1 VNARP
6 IYSCLDPEDTG
17 PGPNADGIASY
28 GNLHVTA
35 PYVVHKREFHYHQ
48 LGLQKQ
54 NHLILATNGA
64 ANSREL
70 YTTSAQIVALGQS
83 PDFSAVP
90 FASVVYTIH
99 YVFSGQRNPSL
110 NAGNNATCQLHE
122 PASATSQ

>member
-1 VNARP
+1 
-6 IYSCLDPEDTG
+6 
-17 PGPNADGIASY
+17 
-28 GNLHVTA
+28 
-35 PYVVHKREFHYHQ
+35 VHKREFHYHQ